1 MMSFAVDGRDDQ
13 GHEVGDQQLQD
24 VASEDVEAAQIG
36 VLVGDSCVDRAL
48 AQLDVDVRHSRRLET
63 ELLYRDRADAGL
75 RSASVAQHRNV
86 APLATNLDDHQHDQ
100 AVGEEVPPL
109 RN

>member
-75 RSASVAQHRNV
+75 RSASVA
-86 APLATNLDDHQHDQ
+86 PLATNLDGHQHDQ